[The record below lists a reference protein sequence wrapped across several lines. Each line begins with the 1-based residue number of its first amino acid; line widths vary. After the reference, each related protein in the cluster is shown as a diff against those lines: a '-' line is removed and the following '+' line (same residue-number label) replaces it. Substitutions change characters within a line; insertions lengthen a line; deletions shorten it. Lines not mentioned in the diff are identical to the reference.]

1 LLHIAKKFNEF
12 DCDICCSK
20 YAAIVKEVGSSLGP
34 VQSKNAL
41 NGIQYIVYNVE
52 FFWGEQR
59 YTCGMP
65 IQFVVHDNIY
75 VEFKSLILPNHVP
88 RMFQF
93 LLELL
98 HWYVRKNSQ
107 YVAACV
113 KFSNLLYYR
122 PNIWFALVLLFIN
135 KKFEFQN
142 VHNLEW
148 FIKENLSN
156 STHYFIIFP
165 SDCIVLYYYLCA
177 SKIIRHVLSSDR
189 LLLMIIIVVLF

>member
-1 LLHIAKKFNEF
+1 MWYLLFQVRCYCE
-12 DCDICCSK
+12 
-20 YAAIVKEVGSSLGP
+20 GSWLFTRSCAVEKCTKWHSIHC
-34 VQSKNAL
+34 VQRW
-41 NGIQYIVYNVE
+41 I
-52 FFWGEQR
+52 FFEGNND
-59 YTCGMP
+59 TLAVMP

-75 VEFKSLILPNHVP
+75 VEFKSLILPNHVG

-122 PNIWFALVLLFIN
+122 PNIWFALVSLFIN
-135 KKFEFQN
+135 KKLEFQN

-189 LLLMIIIVVLF
+189 LLLIW